1 MTTTPN
7 TPQPNSTVP
16 WSDDTW
22 KAIHKVVNDEIRK
35 VQVSKFLPQHRV
47 SPKSTTVPSDT
58 VLNQIL
64 SGEQL
69 STLTIDEG
77 ATTRLNEIW
86 TEFALTPQ
94 QVHETANAKSP
105 QDTSAATLARRAAQY
120 LALAEDLVVFQGNNG
135 YPVPFFSQNVRHSMP
150 PVDGGLLSLTGGP
163 YLSPYPPI
171 KVQPLGNPSSTG
183 VQYGENTL
191 TAVTQAISTL
201 ASQGQPGPYALV
213 LNTTPYADLFAAVG
227 SGSLVVTA
235 DRIAPLITAG
245 MFGTSTVP
253 PSAGLPGSWAG
264 SQLKPPQRDT
274 YYGVLVSLGGNTMD
288 LVVGLE
294 ATTHFLQQDPNGLW
308 RFRVIERF
316 ALRLKD
322 VAAVQVLEF
331 I

>member
-1 MTTTPN
+1 MAAIPN
-7 TPQPNSTVP
+7 TPQPNSMVP

-22 KAIHKVVNDEIRK
+22 KAIHKVVNDEIRT

-47 SPKSTTVPSDT
+47 SPEITTVPSDT
-58 VLNQIL
+58 VLNPIL
-64 SGEQL
+64 PGEQL

-94 QVHETANAKSP
+94 QVHETADAKSP

-135 YPVPFFSQNVRHSMP
+135 YQVPFFSQNVRHGMP

-163 YLSPYPPI
+163 YSSPNPPI
-171 KVQPLGNPSSTG
+171 KVRPLGNPPPPG

-191 TAVTQAISTL
+191 TAVAQAISTL

-253 PSAGLPGSWAG
+253 PSAGLPCSCAG
-264 SQLKPPQRDT
+264 SQRQPPQGDT
-274 YYGVLVSLGGNTMD
+274 DYGVLVSLGGDTMD

-294 ATTHFLQQDPNGLW
+294 ATTQFLQQDPNGLW

-331 I
+331 L

>member
-1 MTTTPN
+1 MATTAIIPL
-7 TPQPNSTVP
+7 PNSKVP
-16 WSDDTW
+16 WSEDTW
-22 KAIHKVVNDEIRK
+22 RAIHEVVNDEIGK

-47 SPKSTTVPSDT
+47 PPESTTAPSDT
-58 VLNQIL
+58 VLNPIL
-64 SGEQL
+64 AGEQL

-94 QVHETANAKSP
+94 QVHETANAKVP
-105 QDTSAATLARRAAQY
+105 HDTPAATLARRAAQY
-120 LALAEDLVVFQGNNG
+120 LALADDLVIFQGNSG
-135 YPVPFFSQNVRHSMP
+135 YQVPFFSQNVRHGMP
-150 PVDGGLLSLTGGP
+150 PADGGLLSLTGGP

-171 KVQPLGNPSSTG
+171 KVQPLGNPPSTG
-183 VQYGENTL
+183 VQYGENTF

-201 ASQGQPGPYALV
+201 TSQGQPGPYALV

-235 DRIAPLITAG
+235 DRIPPLITAG

-253 PSAGLPGSWAG
+253 PSAGLLCSPAG
-264 SQLKPPQRDT
+264 SQRKPPQGET
-274 YYGVLVSLGGNTMD
+274 YYGVLVSLGGNTVD
-288 LVVGLE
+288 VVVGLE
-294 ATTHFLQQDPNGLW
+294 ATTQFLQQDPNGLW

-331 I
+331 V